1 MEESEGL
8 SFPTNGGGERKYDT
22 HAMSDE
28 ERDEFAQKLV
38 RREDVVAIAPT
49 DSFMT
54 LGGVERLGTRDG
66 ELGVEV
72 AYAVMLMLYDADSD
86 LPVLVLIPHG
96 MGKGLAED
104 IIELEG
110 DLDARFGEHSHD
122 EHDEDEGDE

>member
-1 MEESEGL
+1 MGEEL

-22 HAMSDE
+22 HAMTDD
-28 ERDEFAQKLV
+28 ERDEFAKGLMH
-38 RREDVVAIAPT
+38 REDVVAITPT
-49 DSFMT
+49 DSFLT

-72 AYAVMLMLYDADSD
+72 TYAVMMLLYDADAD

-104 IIELEG
+104 IADLED
-110 DLDARFGEHSHD
+110 DLDTQFGENNH
-122 EHDEDEGDE
+122 DEGDE